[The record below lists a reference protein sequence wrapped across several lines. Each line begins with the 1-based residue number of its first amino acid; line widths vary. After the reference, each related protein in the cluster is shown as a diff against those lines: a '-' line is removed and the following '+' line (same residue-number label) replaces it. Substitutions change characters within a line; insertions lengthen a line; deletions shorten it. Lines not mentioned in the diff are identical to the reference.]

1 VVKRRLGPDGVHLF
15 DRSSGLNVLV
25 DEVTVPEERWSPAPR
40 QVSIAVTNACD
51 LACAYCYAPKHFAR
65 LSPDRL
71 RAWISELDAAGTLG
85 VGFGGGEPTLYRH
98 LVEVCTYA
106 AEQTRVAITMTTHG
120 HRWTADLVDRLRG
133 TVHFVRISVDGV
145 GSTYERL
152 RHRSYDALRDRL
164 DLISGAFPIGLNCV
178 VNEDTVGQLTQVAD
192 LAAAHG
198 ASELLLLPEQP
209 TGARS
214 GAATEVVSALRAWV
228 LAYAGPVPLAISE
241 GGASGLPVAVAL
253 PKEDGLRSY
262 AHIDAT
268 GQARTTS
275 FSTIGEPITE
285 EGVLA
290 ALDRLAGRD
299 AA

>member
-1 VVKRRLGPDGVHLF
+1 MKCRLGPDGVHFF

-51 LACAYCYAPKHFAR
+51 LACAYCYAPKHHAR

-71 RAWISELDAAGTLG
+71 RAWIAELDEAGTLG

-98 LVEVCTYA
+98 LVEVCTFA
-106 AEQTRVAITMTTHG
+106 AEQTRLAVTMTTHG
-120 HRWTADLVDRLRG
+120 HRWDADLIERLRG
-133 TVHFVRISVDGV
+133 AVHFVRISVDGV
-145 GSTYERL
+145 EATYERL
-152 RHRSYDALRDRL
+152 RRGSYDALRDRL
-164 DLISGAFPIGLNCV
+164 DLISQAFPIGLNCV

-192 LAAAHG
+192 LASAHG

-209 TGARS
+209 TGARP
-214 GAATEVVSALRAWV
+214 GAAPEVVSALRTWV
-228 LAYAGPVPLAISE
+228 LAYAGPVPLAISAGE
-241 GGASGLPVAVAL
+241 TSGLPIAVAL
-253 PKEDGLRSY
+253 PKEVGLRSY

-268 GQARTTS
+268 GSARTTS
-275 FSTIGEPITE
+275 YSTIGEPVTE
-285 EGVLA
+285 DGVLA
-290 ALDRLAGRD
+290 ALDRLALRD